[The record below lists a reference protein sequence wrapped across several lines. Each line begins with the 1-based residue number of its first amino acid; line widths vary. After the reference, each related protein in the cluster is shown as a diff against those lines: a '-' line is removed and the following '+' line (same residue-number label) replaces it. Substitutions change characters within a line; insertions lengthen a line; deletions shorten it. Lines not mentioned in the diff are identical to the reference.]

1 MRVSMKVFGRRGNYA
16 YACARVKARKKFL
29 LSRDV
34 YSRLLMMDVHAI
46 GRFLGETRYRDE
58 VTYYAS
64 RYSGADLV
72 EVAVTRNLAETYSDV
87 LGFTT
92 GRLRNM
98 VGNYLRR
105 WDTFNVKTV
114 LRGKV
119 SGAQP
124 DEVVDTIV
132 PAGAFSEA
140 YLKSLIAMESTRAV
154 IEELAKHP
162 SLRISPEVERDVVE
176 AGKLAAF
183 EDHLDMMMY
192 HDLLD
197 VIEPTNSATMLLR
210 DFIRREIDVT
220 NLKVLLKLKAEG
232 LPEDKVQKYL
242 ITGGMEFRMDRMRA
256 MAQSPGVD
264 QILEELEKSSMYE
277 TIKPSMERFKEDQKL
292 SGLTIALDKALIRT
306 AEKFGRYYPLSVLPI
321 IDYMIRKKVEVDN
334 IRIIARGKER
344 ALSNEVIEDL
354 LVM

>member
-1 MRVSMKVFGRRGNYA
+1 MKIFGRKGNYA

-29 LSRDV
+29 LSKDV
-34 YSRLLMMDVHAI
+34 YSRLLMMDVHEI
-46 GRFLGETRYRDE
+46 GRFLGETQYRDE
-58 VTYYAS
+58 VTHYAS

-87 LGFTT
+87 LSFTT
-92 GRLRNM
+92 GRLRGM

-105 WDTFNVKTV
+105 WDTFNVKTI

-119 SGAQP
+119 SGAEM
-124 DEVVDTIV
+124 DEVIDTIV
-132 PAGAFSEA
+132 PAGAFSET

-154 IEELAKHP
+154 IEELARHP
-162 SLRISPEVERDVVE
+162 SLRITPEVERDVVE
-176 AGKLAAF
+176 SGKLATF
-183 EDHLDMMMY
+183 EDHLDMMLY
-192 HDLLD
+192 WDLLD
-197 VIEPTNSATMLLR
+197 VIEPTNNAATLLR

-242 ITGGMEFRMDRMRA
+242 IPGGMEFRTDRLRA
-256 MAQSPGVD
+256 LAQSDGVD
-264 QILEELEKSSMYE
+264 QILEELEKSSMYD
-277 TIKPSMERFKEDQKL
+277 TIKPSMDLFREDRKL

-321 IDYMIRKKVEVDN
+321 IDYVIRKKTEVDN

-344 ALSNEVIEDL
+344 NLSNEVIEDL
-354 LVM
+354 LVI

>member
-1 MRVSMKVFGRRGNYA
+1 MKVFGRRGNYA

-34 YSRLLMMDVHAI
+34 YTRLLVMDVHEI
-46 GRFLGETRYRDE
+46 GRFLGETQYRDE
-58 VTYYAS
+58 MTHYAS

-72 EVAVTRNLAETYSDV
+72 EVAVTRNLAETYSDI
-87 LGFTT
+87 LSFTT
-92 GRLRNM
+92 GRLRGM

-119 SGAQP
+119 SGAEMG
-124 DEVVDTIV
+124 EVADTLV
-132 PAGAFSEA
+132 PAGAFSET
-140 YLKSLIAMESTRAV
+140 YLKNLIAMESTRAV
-154 IEELAKHP
+154 VEELAKNP
-162 SLRISPEVERDVVE
+162 TLRITPEVEREVVE
-176 AGKLAAF
+176 AGKLASF
-183 EDHLDMMMY
+183 EDHLDMMLY
-192 HDLLD
+192 RDLLD
-197 VIEPTNSATMLLR
+197 VIEPTDNASSLLR

-242 ITGGMEFRMDRMRA
+242 IPGGMEFKIDRLRA
-256 MAQSPGVD
+256 LAQSGGVD

-277 TIKPSMERFKEDQKL
+277 VIKPSIDQFKEDRKL

-306 AEKFGRYYPLSVLPI
+306 AEKFGRFYPLSVLPI
-321 IDYMIRKKVEVDN
+321 IDYMIRKKTEVDN

-344 ALSNEVIEDL
+344 GLSNDVIEDL